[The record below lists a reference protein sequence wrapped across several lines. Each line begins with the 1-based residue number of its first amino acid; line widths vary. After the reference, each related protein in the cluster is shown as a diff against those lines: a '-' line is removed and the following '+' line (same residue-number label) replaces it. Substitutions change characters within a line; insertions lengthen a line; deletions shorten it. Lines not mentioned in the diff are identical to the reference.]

1 MSERL
6 RQLAARGTA
15 EPQERSRWSAEL
27 NHMLAAICAEARA
40 GVPEPHWEQIQ
51 RTMLVGL
58 MASSY
63 IHDLNNLLTI
73 IEGGAMLAADDLPAD
88 HPAQES
94 LGAVHRAS
102 RTARDL
108 SRRLSAFL
116 RRQPIAPRP
125 VDLYKLALE
134 WEPLPE
140 RVLGATAHLKAR
152 LDPDLWPVCADPVQ
166 IEQVVL
172 NLVVNARDAMPAGG
186 TVELSW
192 SNVWLEA
199 DECLPAGGY
208 ICLTVSDSGVGME
221 PEVLERLFEPF
232 FSTKKQLH
240 GLGLGLATCHG
251 IIGELGGAIRVESA
265 PGQGATFRVYLPRYL
280 G

>member
-6 RQLAARGTA
+6 EPRPARVPAAPGDQA
-15 EPQERSRWSAEL
+15 QWGAEL
-27 NHMLAAICAEARA
+27 SHLMNSIGAAARA
-40 GVPEPHWEQIQ
+40 GEPEPHWQQVQ

-58 MASSY
+58 VASSY

-73 IEGGAMLAADDLPAD
+73 IEGGAVLAADDLPAE
-88 HPAQES
+88 HPAHES
-94 LGAVHRAS
+94 LSSVHRAS
-102 RTARDL
+102 RAARDL

-134 WEPLPE
+134 WEPLLE
-140 RVLGATAHLKAR
+140 RVLGATAQLKAR
-152 LDPDLWPVCADPVQ
+152 LDADLWPTCADPVQ

-172 NLVVNARDAMPAGG
+172 NLVVKARDAMPAGG

-192 SNVWLEA
+192 ANVWLEA
-199 DECLPAGGY
+199 DEALPAGGY
-208 ICLTVSDSGVGME
+208 VCLTVSDSGVGMG
-221 PEVLERLFEPF
+221 PEVLEHLFEPF

-240 GLGLGLATCHG
+240 GLGLGLATCRG
-251 IIGELGGAIRVESA
+251 IVAELGGAIRVESV
-265 PGQGATFRVYLPRYL
+265 PGQGSTFRVYLPRYL